1 MFLTASPE
9 RWAFN
14 CLNSLFDHPNVRR
27 PPRRCL
33 KVASSVQDMGRNNY
47 HACWELVGFK
57 RTLWSEVP
65 RPPCSAGAQRRFVN
79 QLPIDRQAVKPWQVL
94 IERTLPDP
102 EDVMAFAA

>member
-1 MFLTASPE
+1 
-9 RWAFN
+9 
-14 CLNSLFDHPNVRR
+14 
-27 PPRRCL
+27 
-33 KVASSVQDMGRNNY
+33 MGRNNY

-102 EDVMAFAA
+102 EDVMAFAADHLSHQPLLWPVGRMISLIGIPPFDRPKIVALASSRRR